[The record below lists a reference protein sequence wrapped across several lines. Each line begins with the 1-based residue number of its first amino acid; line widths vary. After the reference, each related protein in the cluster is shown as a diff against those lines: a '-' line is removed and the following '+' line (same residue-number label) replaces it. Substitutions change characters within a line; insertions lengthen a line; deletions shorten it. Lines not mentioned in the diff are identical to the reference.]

1 MNSVL
6 RKLLRIASEKNLP
19 VIVYDSQSDR
29 AGVLMDLDYFEANFQ
44 SGFFDSS
51 WEEEEEMDMDDEE
64 IEDGFEDEDEDFP
77 VQDLSFSPVFV
88 DEEEDQDTR
97 LDETNKNLALWRA
110 QREEKEREEI
120 EKTLE
125 EELLENPPADP
136 FEEDYLHT
144 PEWHKIGDVLET
156 NTTPLPKTPETPSL
170 EPSYH
175 PVINSGGSLSWADWT
190 LSPNP
195 FPPQLPE
202 TILLTE
208 NEEESLPE
216 ESEEDPI
223 FLEEPV

>member
-1 MNSVL
+1 MNPVL

-19 VIVYDSQSDR
+19 VVIYDSESER
-29 AGVLMDLDYFEANFQ
+29 AGVLMDLDYFEANFH
-44 SGFFDSS
+44 SDFFKSS
-51 WEEEEEMDMDDEE
+51 WEEENQMDEE
-64 IEDGFEDEDEDFP
+64 DEKNEDFSP
-77 VQDLSFSPVFV
+77 QNVSFSPLS
-88 DEEEDQDTR
+88 EEDESNI
-97 LDETNKNLALWRA
+97 LDETNKDLALWRA

-125 EELLENPPADP
+125 EELLENPPPDP

-144 PEWHKIGDVLET
+144 PEWHKIGDVVE
-156 NTTPLPKTPETPSL
+156 PQKPSV

-175 PVINSGGSLSWADWT
+175 PVINSGGLLSWADWT

-195 FPPQLPE
+195 FPPMLPE

-216 ESEEDPI
+216 EVEEDPI